1 MYYVICSYHRA
12 DLIKAR
18 TLSLFA
24 SHNVPNHQ
32 VFIFVGAANDNDFE
46 PYNKLTEEG
55 YTLVRCPVGLTNAH
69 NAVRDHFADGEEL
82 IMCDDDLKDILHLFK
97 GEKWNLTEEFARGFH
112 YARQSGSRLVGIYPV
127 NCRLWMSPK
136 ITFGASFAYGC
147 CFGIINEKAFTL
159 TKPVKEDWE
168 RSLFF
173 NYRDGGFVLI
183 QYLAPVQKF
192 RTESGGQ
199 TSTRTKLRELEVASA
214 LVEQYPG
221 LVRLTERKGWAELQ
235 LNRKLVLKREVLY
248 ELPAPSPPSG
258 QPTP

>member
-1 MYYVICSYHRA
+1 MFYVICSYHRA
-12 DLIKAR
+12 HLIKAR

-24 SHNVPNHQ
+24 RHNVPNDQ
-32 VFIFVGAANDNDFE
+32 VFIFVGAANDDDFE
-46 PYNKLTEEG
+46 PYSKLTEEG
-55 YTLVRCPVGLTNAH
+55 YTLIRCPVGLVHAR

-82 IMCDDDLKDILHLFK
+82 VMCDDDLKDILHLFK
-97 GEKWNLTEEFARGFH
+97 GQKWNLTEEFARGFH
-112 YARQSGSRLVGIYPV
+112 YARQSGSRLVGLYPV

-136 ITFGASFAYGC
+136 ITFGASYAYGC

-159 TKPVKEDWE
+159 TNLLKEDWE

-192 RTESGGQ
+192 RTETGGQ
-199 TSTRTKLRELEVASA
+199 KSSRSKLRELEDATA
-214 LVEQYPG
+214 LIEAYPS
-221 LVRLTERKGWAELQ
+221 LVQLTERNGWAELR
-235 LNRKLVLKREVLY
+235 LKRKLVLKREVLY
-248 ELPAPSPPSG
+248 ELQAPSAPSE